1 MVRHTVNR
9 REHLKE
15 DDPMIQANQFQEL
28 AAPIQKLFSDSV
40 SMALAGFE
48 VTQAQWKNFLESAYE
63 QGAAASKDSVK
74 YVEELRGRYTEF
86 ANAANNLARE
96 QATLWNDLPKDP
108 LGASQKV
115 ISGYV
120 EASRKAL
127 EGSAEALKAYVN
139 LVNDLWSRLEKASQD
154 TRANYVTY
162 AGKLQAIVESTLKNN

>member
-1 MVRHTVNR
+1 
-9 REHLKE
+9 
-15 DDPMIQANQFQEL
+15 MIQANQFQEL
-28 AAPIQKLFSDSV
+28 TAPIQKLFSDSV

-48 VTQAQWKNFLESAYE
+48 VTQAQWKSLLESAYE
-63 QGAAASKDSVK
+63 QGAASTKDSVK
-74 YVEELRGRYTEF
+74 YAEELRGRFTEF
-86 ANAANNLARE
+86 ANAANDLVRE

-127 EGSAEALKAYVN
+127 EGGAEALKAYVS

-154 TRANYVTY
+154 TRGNYVTY